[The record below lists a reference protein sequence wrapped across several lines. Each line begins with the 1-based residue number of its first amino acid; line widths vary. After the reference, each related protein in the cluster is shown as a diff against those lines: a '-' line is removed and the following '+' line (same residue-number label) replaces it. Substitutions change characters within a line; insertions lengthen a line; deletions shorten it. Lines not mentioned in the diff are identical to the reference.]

1 MFDIEDQE
9 PEPEEV
15 LGIDE
20 SDPIDLREDLDTE
33 ESSDESDETLATIDY
48 AVFDNVLDEFVDMFN
63 ARDLDGLGE
72 LLATDA
78 EAGFLGESSGTGVI
92 EGVNDLFLRYPTLLA
107 TRGDLGPEPIVLV
120 WIFDQDLDRFD
131 PLGYLT
137 LDVSDAG
144 EGQIRRVEYVD
155 EVPDSEDLVVETPE
169 RADLPEWGDWSA
181 LDED

>member
-1 MFDIEDQE
+1 M
-9 PEPEEV
+9 
-15 LGIDE
+15 
-20 SDPIDLREDLDTE
+20 
-33 ESSDESDETLATIDY
+33 
-48 AVFDNVLDEFVDMFN
+48 
-63 ARDLDGLGE
+63 
-72 LLATDA
+72 LATDA

-120 WIFDQDLDRFD
+120 WIFDQELDRFD